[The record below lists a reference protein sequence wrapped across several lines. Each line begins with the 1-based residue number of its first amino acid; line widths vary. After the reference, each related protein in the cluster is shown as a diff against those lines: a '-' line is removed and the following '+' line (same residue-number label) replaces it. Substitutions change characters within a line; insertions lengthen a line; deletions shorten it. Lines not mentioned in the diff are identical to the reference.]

1 MPFNFKVFIL
11 FMITAFTSMAQTWEI
26 GVSAG
31 GLGYNGDLNQTN
43 FFQLNNLGYGFNVKR
58 NFDAYW
64 SLKLSYLKGKV
75 SDDESKSKS
84 EYERI
89 RNLSFFTPINEGNL
103 TFEFN
108 FFDYGFNDRQRKFT
122 PFLFTGIALTLYNP
136 KTVFNGRE
144 YDLKFYNTE
153 GQSTYN
159 TTAYSVPFGAGVKYN
174 FGNYFNI
181 VGEIGYRN
189 LSTDYLDD
197 VSTIYPTAAQ
207 LQDIN
212 PNNTVLRRALADRS
226 INNIAIPGTQ
236 RGDFRKK
243 DSYVFVGITLSYT
256 FVSQDCYY

>member
-1 MPFNFKVFIL
+1 M
-11 FMITAFTSMAQTWEI
+11 
-26 GVSAG
+26 
-31 GLGYNGDLNQTN
+31 
-43 FFQLNNLGYGFNVKR
+43 
-58 NFDAYW
+58 
-64 SLKLSYLKGKV
+64 
-75 SDDESKSKS
+75 
-84 EYERI
+84 
-89 RNLSFFTPINEGNL
+89 
-103 TFEFN
+103 
-108 FFDYGFNDRQRKFT
+108 
-122 PFLFTGIALTLYNP
+122 
-136 KTVFNGRE
+136 
-144 YDLKFYNTE
+144 KFYNTE